1 MPAKPVGVP
10 SKYGINRIK
19 SMFLDTP
26 PPYDPNDSTL
36 RTPVLLGITYAANRN
51 KSRKSACVQ

>member
-1 MPAKPVGVP
+1 MPAKPVGVL

-36 RTPVLLGITYAANRN
+36 RTPVLLGITYATNRN
-51 KSRKSACVQ
+51 KK